1 MLFVRDGV
9 GGIILLDAAL
19 VGSFEGLIPALG
31 VAALVVPAAISVA
44 IFKRLA

>member
-1 MLFVRDGV
+1 MLLVRDGV

-19 VGSFEGLIPALG
+19 LASFDSPIPALC
-31 VAALVVPAAISVA
+31 VAALVIPAAISVA